1 MSKLGT
7 NPTPKMNFYPEYVP
21 ATRPAAPVEGLE
33 TVGYVTTSPTGAE
46 VFQRKPL
53 VPGHG
58 QFGYKQDAVVTR
70 SQADELLAAERAET
84 MRQVKHWSELY
95 KQQHYRAEKAE
106 AIITEVQE
114 ALRKMVA
121 LYESERDP
129 GDYGF
134 QRPYWLLAALEE
146 KP

>member
-1 MSKLGT
+1 
-7 NPTPKMNFYPEYVP
+7 MNFYPEYVP

-106 AIITEVQE
+106 AIIAAERAQTDAYGIALMMIREV
-114 ALRKMVA
+114 ARTHPLLLLMLLKGSANDV
-121 LYESERDP
+121 DP
-129 GDYGF
+129 RF
-134 QRPYWLLAALEE
+134 TRRN
-146 KP
+146 